1 MVKLMEIQPIIVFY
15 ILWIF
20 MSMYLSNQSIMR
32 IITKYVFLCY
42 VYS

>member
-1 MVKLMEIQPIIVFY
+1 MVKLMESQPIIVIY

-20 MSMYLSNQSIMR
+20 MSMYLMNRPIMR